1 MYDINLLIKTAL
13 THYDN
18 NRTKYKNFFEK
29 IEYKKIV
36 LANNDIDHNEVVFY
50 DKNKKEIFKSKYEV
64 LGVYYPFYNL
74 WAWGWSL
81 PTMPKNTIQL
91 SKKLLLYGLDL
102 DVSNVL
108 QRHLRVELSLSRFK
122 VVDKTQIDIHI
133 ALGSYLTK
141 KPIVYEFNYYPI
153 ESSKSK
159 DGIFYI
165 VLFDDP
171 LTKKES

>member
-1 MYDINLLIKTAL
+1 MSDINLLIKTAL

-74 WAWGWSL
+74 WKSPEGY
-81 PTMPKNTIQL
+81 
-91 SKKLLLYGLDL
+91 LL
-102 DVSNVL
+102 
-108 QRHLRVELSLSRFK
+108 
-122 VVDKTQIDIHI
+122 
-133 ALGSYLTK
+133 
-141 KPIVYEFNYYPI
+141 
-153 ESSKSK
+153 
-159 DGIFYI
+159 
-165 VLFDDP
+165 
-171 LTKKES
+171 